1 MFDSLR
7 FICELIFGSSLSLSH
22 ECFDY
27 LSSNL
32 HILVTQI
39 IQQSLSI
46 ALRSKRTRLLGD
58 DLQLI
63 LKCRGISPLYGY
75 CCSVNTN
82 KLPLFETTHQLGRML
97 FVQADA
103 TINLNENHLINTNN
117 SYQNKNFQ
125 SKMVRKNSVVAYRD
139 ILLHVEWLAIAGEQ
153 KNLQIKSSLFNK
165 SILNI
170 EQQLYL
176 SFLQSKN
183 FNEEIWNFLR
193 YDHIA
198 LNTILSYLIEWCR
211 NNICECLIH
220 SCRLKKRR
228 QLASYLIFIDCL
240 LQNSLVTIN
249 YYLHILSPIIMTCLL
264 YEFEIDEPLDYNDN
278 NMKSAVDTGH
288 VWSLRLLAAQA
299 CVKML
304 QRSNFLVYDLFYTR
318 IISRLIYSLTIPST
332 PSSII
337 YAILFLFEH
346 LGSYASRTFLLPH
359 LLDIDSSKILSSKSI
374 FAILERIALIITE
387 K

>member
-1 MFDSLR
+1 MFDLLR
-7 FICELIFGSSLSLSH
+7 FVCELIFGSSLSLSH

-32 HILVTQI
+32 HGIVTQL
-39 IQQSLSI
+39 IQQSFSI
-46 ALRSKRTRLLGD
+46 ALRSKRTQLIGD

-63 LKCRGISPLYGY
+63 LKCRAISPLYGY
-75 CCSVNTN
+75 CCSVNTD
-82 KLPLFETTHQLGRML
+82 KLPLFEATHQLGRIL
-97 FVQADA
+97 FVQTD
-103 TINLNENHLINTNN
+103 TMINLNEKHLTNTDN

-125 SKMVRKNSVVAYRD
+125 LEKIRKKSIVLCND
-139 ILLHVEWLAIAGEQ
+139 ILLHVEWLTIAGEQ
-153 KNLQIKSSLFNK
+153 KYLQIKSSLFNK

-193 YDHIA
+193 YDQIA
-198 LNTILSYLIEWCR
+198 LNTILSHLIEWCR

-220 SCRLKKRR
+220 SCRLKKRC
-228 QLASYLIFIDCL
+228 QLASYLIIIDCL
-240 LQNSLVTIN
+240 LQNSLIN
-249 YYLHILSPIIMTCLL
+249 INHYLHILSPIIMTCLL
-264 YEFEIDEPLDYNDN
+264 YEFEIDDLLDYNDS

-304 QRSNFLVYDLFYTR
+304 QRSNFLVYDIFYTR
-318 IISRLIYSLTIPST
+318 IISRLIYSLTSSSS
-332 PSSII
+332 PSSMI
-337 YAILFLFEH
+337 YAILCLFEQ
-346 LGSYASRTFLLPH
+346 LGSYASRTFLLPY
-359 LLDIDSSKILSSKSI
+359 LLDIDSSKMLSSKLI
-374 FAILERIALIITE
+374 LAVLERIALMIAE

>member
-1 MFDSLR
+1 MFDLLR
-7 FICELIFGSSLSLSH
+7 FVCELIFGSSLSLSH

-32 HILVTQI
+32 HAIVTQI
-39 IQQSLSI
+39 IQQSFSI

-58 DLQLI
+58 DLKLI
-63 LKCRGISPLYGY
+63 LKCRAISPLYGY
-75 CCSVNTN
+75 CCSINTD
-82 KLPLFETTHQLGRML
+82 KSSLFETTHQLGRTL
-97 FVQADA
+97 FVQVDA
-103 TINLNENHLINTNN
+103 TINLNQNHLTNINTAD
-117 SYQNKNFQ
+117 QNKNFQ
-125 SKMVRKNSVVAYRD
+125 LEKVRKKSIVCCSN

-153 KNLQIKSSLFNK
+153 KYSQIKLSVFNK

-176 SFLQSKN
+176 VFLQSKN
-183 FNEEIWNFLR
+183 FNEEIWNLLR
-193 YDHIA
+193 YDQIA
-198 LNTILSYLIEWCR
+198 LDTILSHLIEWCR
-211 NNICECLIH
+211 NNICECLMH

-228 QLASYLIFIDCL
+228 QLASHLIIIDCL

-249 YYLHILSPIIMTCLL
+249 HYLHILSPMIMTCLL
-264 YEFEIDEPLDYNDN
+264 YEFEVDEPLDYNDYD
-278 NMKSAVDTGH
+278 MKSAVDTGH

-304 QRSNFLVYDLFYTR
+304 QRSNFLVYDIFYTR
-318 IISRLIYSLTIPST
+318 IISRLIYSLTSSST
-332 PSSII
+332 PSSVI
-337 YAILFLFEH
+337 YAILCLFEQ

-359 LLDIDSSKILSSKSI
+359 LLDIDSSKMFSSKSI
-374 FAILERIALIITE
+374 LAVLERIALMVTE